1 MKKRGQNQYMSW
13 ILIFGMVIALSFV
26 LYNWSINQ
34 ARERTEEIE
43 TRTDPLVC
51 EQLGISVESTC
62 QDFKSIKVN
71 ITNTKNVEIDSLLIR
86 TAGLYQEE
94 ENYLETNIISEKIR
108 PGETKRIV
116 ILKKQTISKITI
128 VPIAKRKNKDVY
140 CEEQAIEKE
149 QGELTQ
155 C

>member
-26 LYNWSINQ
+26 LYNWSISQ

-51 EQLGISVESTC
+51 EQLGISVESAC
-62 QDFKSIKVN
+62 QDFKSIKIN

-94 ENYLETNIISEKIR
+94 DDYLETNIISEKIR
-108 PGETKRIV
+108 PGETKKLV